1 MEKPDEQSEREIS
14 RDTIRAERKRRREM
28 DPGYKA
34 GKEIGQNL
42 KRGSMI
48 MLPIQMA
55 LAPVGLTLGGYYLDK
70 YAGSFPWFTIGGL
83 VFGLTVA
90 VRVVIHSIKEA
101 QE

>member
-14 RDTIRAERKRRREM
+14 RTSIREERERRREM

-34 GKEIGQNL
+34 GKELGKNL
-42 KRGSMI
+42 RSGSMI

-55 LAPVGLTLGGYYLDK
+55 LAPVLATLGGYYLDQ
-70 YAGSFPWFTIGGL
+70 YLDSVPWFTIGGL
-83 VFGLTVA
+83 VFGLAVA
-90 VRVVIHSIKEA
+90 VRVVFHSIKEA